1 MNYNTVLQA
10 RARAHAAAP
19 GQARERVEVHQSA
32 REAPSFHGWEVERV
46 VRSTTFSSA

>member
-19 GQARERVEVHQSA
+19 GQARERGEVH
-32 REAPSFHGWEVERV
+32 
-46 VRSTTFSSA
+46 VRMANKALGAATGTI